1 MKKFIGKVISAKS
14 EKTAVVQVDRIWQ
27 HPIYKKRVKRSK
39 NYHAHDELGVKEGDK
54 VEIIE
59 CRPISKLKR
68 WQVIKVIKK

>member
-14 EKTAVVQVDRIWQ
+14 EKTVVVQVDRIWQ

-39 NYHAHDELGVKEGDK
+39 NYHVHDELGVKEGDK

-59 CRPISKLKR
+59 SRPISKLKR
-68 WQVIKVIKK
+68 WQVVKVIKK